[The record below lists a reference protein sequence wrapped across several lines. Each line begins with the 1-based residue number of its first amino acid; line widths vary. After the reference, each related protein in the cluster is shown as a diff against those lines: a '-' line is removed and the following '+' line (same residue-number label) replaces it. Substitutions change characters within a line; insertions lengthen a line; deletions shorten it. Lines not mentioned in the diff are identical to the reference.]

1 VFFTAITE
9 TESFWFAVRAAS
21 DAFSFALSQ
30 SAGTPVGALV
40 LGLLDGLEA
49 ELEDAALLVA
59 GAPALTWV
67 LELLAAGEPEVAGC
81 AAGFDELEE
90 QPVAVRAT
98 RAEPARSAYRSR
110 FMSR

>member
-1 VFFTAITE
+1 M
-9 TESFWFAVRAAS
+9 
-21 DAFSFALSQ
+21 ALTQ
-30 SAGTPVGALV
+30 SAGIPAGALV

-49 ELEDAALLVA
+49 ELGFEAELEDAALLVA
-59 GAPALTWV
+59 GVPARL

-98 RAEPARSAYRSR
+98 RAEPAISAYCSR